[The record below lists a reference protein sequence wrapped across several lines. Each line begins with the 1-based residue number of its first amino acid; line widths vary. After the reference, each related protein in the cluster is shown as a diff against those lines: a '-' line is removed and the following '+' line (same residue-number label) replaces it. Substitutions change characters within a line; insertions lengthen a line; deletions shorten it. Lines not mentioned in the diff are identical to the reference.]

1 MEQVLAWW
9 QARTGREQRLVQFAT
24 ILIFIFVLPVW
35 AYVAASGFRE
45 AAAARLAA
53 AMETER
59 QVALIVNVGRERAA
73 APQGEDGSVRAR
85 VMAAAQALALTT
97 ARIEAIDPERV
108 RIAFEPA
115 DSLAIYRWIEAV
127 GRSGAHVSRSTIVRT
142 GDSALVAA
150 EFEVVGSP

>member
-1 MEQVLAWW
+1 MEQVFTWW
-9 QARTGREQRLVQFAT
+9 RARTGREQRLVQFAA
-24 ILIFIFVLPVW
+24 ILIFILVLPIW
-35 AYVAASGFRE
+35 AYIAASSFRE
-45 AAAARLAA
+45 AAAARLAT

-59 QVALIVNVGRERAA
+59 QVALIGSVGRERAA
-73 APQGEDGSVRAR
+73 APQGDDGSVRAR
-85 VMAAAQALALTT
+85 VMAAAQAVALTT

-127 GRSGAHVSRSTIVRT
+127 GRSGAQVSRSTIVRT
-142 GDSALVAA
+142 GDSELVAA